1 MRSNKRKLITD
12 KLRAAIH
19 KAARNAIA
27 LIFAV
32 FLAGCMS
39 AGLPK
44 PIAESGGYQH
54 PPVLMA
60 EQASP
65 PQSSLPSND
74 GSLFSPQVVQWSP
87 WRDNTASAV
96 GDIVTVRISVD
107 NQAQNSASTGLS
119 RSSKM
124 SAGITALLGYET
136 SLPGVGSDEE
146 GDPNYGTSPAQL
158 IKTESSS
165 AYDGEGDTSRRGKM
179 VADISAIVTHVYP
192 NGNMVIHGSQS
203 LLINNERSLLTVDG
217 VIRPSDIA
225 INNVVE
231 SDRIANAQIEVTG
244 RGILSDKQRPGLLM
258 RAFDW
263 VWPF

>member
-1 MRSNKRKLITD
+1 MRSNQRKLITD
-12 KLRAAIH
+12 KRCAAIH
-19 KAARNAIA
+19 KAARTAIA
-27 LIFAV
+27 LIFAGL
-32 FLAGCMS
+32 LAGCMS

-44 PIAESGGYQH
+44 PIAESEGYQH
-54 PPVLMA
+54 PPELMA
-60 EQASP
+60 EQATP
-65 PQSSLPSND
+65 RQSSLPPND

-119 RSSKM
+119 RSSKL

-136 SLPGVGSDEE
+136 SLPGVGSDDE
-146 GDPNYGTSPAQL
+146 GDPNYGTSPTQL

-225 INNVVE
+225 ISNVVE